1 MCLIVDLVRGSG
13 QIRLGTRHLDGF
25 FCEPEQCC
33 VDAGLTMRI
42 FGGASDMGMSLEYG
56 QREEVKTINRRTL
69 RCISLR
75 MIPTLRNNVNLS
87 PLSGTEVLNVTD
99 SLTIDQ
105 RYGVLYRVSSRPYNA
120 LHGGRTVV
128 SLPHCHYGL

>member
-25 FCEPEQCC
+25 FCKLKQCC

-56 QREEVKTINRRTL
+56 QRKEVGTINRRTL

-75 MIPTLRNNVNLS
+75 IIPASRNNVDLS
-87 PLSGTEVLNVTD
+87 PLSGAE
-99 SLTIDQ
+99 
-105 RYGVLYRVSSRPYNA
+105 RY
-120 LHGGRTVV
+120 
-128 SLPHCHYGL
+128 